1 MEGEG
6 GEVEDGEDRGQMML
20 AVAEIVLEVVALGF
34 HRIEAFVLD
43 FPARSATSCQF
54 DDIVAG
60 DRQVGEEAVSIG
72 PRAGGIAAFD
82 HHPIHPPPLPTAPHR
97 PTSPPSICLT

>member
-34 HRIEAFVLD
+34 QGIEAFVLD
-43 FPARSATSCQF
+43 LPACPAAGRQC
-54 DDIVAG
+54 DDGVRDRWAG
-60 DRQVGEEAVSIG
+60 R
-72 PRAGGIAAFD
+72 
-82 HHPIHPPPLPTAPHR
+82 
-97 PTSPPSICLT
+97 